1 MAIKKTAKMSAAP
14 KKVAAKVVAKKADPG
29 KGFVSKVKENMN
41 TIAKNTR
48 SKPDTNPLHQFY
60 QEKPAKKNERY
71 FESPDKKYNL
81 TLKGFPKP
89 KKK

>member
-1 MAIKKTAKMSAAP
+1 MAIKKTAKMSASP
-14 KKVAAKVVAKKADPG
+14 KKVVAKKSDPG

-48 SKPDTNPLHQFY
+48 PKPDTNPLHQFY
-60 QEKPAKKNERY
+60 QEKTPKNKDERY
-71 FESPDKKYNL
+71 FESPDRKYKL

>member
-14 KKVAAKVVAKKADPG
+14 KKVVAKKSDPG

-48 SKPDTNPLHQFY
+48 PKPDTNPLHQFY

-81 TLKGFPKP
+81 TLKGFPKQ

>member
-14 KKVAAKVVAKKADPG
+14 KKVASKKSDPG
-29 KGFVSKVKENMN
+29 KGFISKVKENMN
-41 TIAKNTR
+41 TIAKKTS
-48 SKPDTNPLHQFY
+48 SKVDTNPLHQFY

-81 TLKGFPKP
+81 TLKGFPKA

>member
-14 KKVAAKVVAKKADPG
+14 KKVVAKKSDPG

-48 SKPDTNPLHQFY
+48 SKLDTNPLHQFY

-81 TLKGFPKP
+81 TLKGFPKQ